1 MINYLEELLNTI
13 QDTFSLHN
21 ISIPDD
27 LLDQKLDVAQY
38 QYNDCFYY
46 VDKQNRVY
54 ENIDNDLNIIFG
66 KQVGEMHHKTIHL
79 FKQ

>member
-13 QDTFSLHN
+13 QDTFSLPN

-27 LLDQKLDVAQY
+27 LFVQTQDVIQY
-38 QYNDCFYY
+38 QYNDSFYY

-54 ENIDNDLNIIFG
+54 ENVANDLNSVFG